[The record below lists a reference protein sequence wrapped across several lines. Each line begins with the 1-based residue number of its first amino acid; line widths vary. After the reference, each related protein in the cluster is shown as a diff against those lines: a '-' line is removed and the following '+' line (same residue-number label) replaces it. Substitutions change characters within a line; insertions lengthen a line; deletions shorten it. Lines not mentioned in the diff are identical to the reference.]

1 MSDQNGIYITKKQ
14 ASITAAVLLLLG
26 LLIFIAGYFWGKQSI
41 IDGFTQKTSQ
51 ESFNDQVDYMLTMQ
65 SFAAKH
71 GLPMDDTR
79 DDSKQEQDVE
89 KLLGSMP
96 DALEETDKEPL
107 VQCGQIGRV
116 ESVKS
121 EISKSDG
128 SKKVEPTKK
137 VQLPQAQD
145 AVSSE
150 PRSAILAGF
159 AKKTSALAMVQ
170 RLKKHKIDVEI
181 KTRVSKSASGKV
193 TKSWYQVVTKPYSSM
208 DDLNAVIT
216 KIVSWEHIK
225 RKDIK
230 IV

>member
-71 GLPMDDTR
+71 GLPMDDIR

-107 VQCGQIGRV
+107 VQCGQVGRV

-121 EISKSDG
+121 EISKPDN
-128 SKKVEPTKK
+128 SKKVEPAKK

-170 RLKKHKIDVEI
+170 TILRCPRLPFICF
-181 KTRVSKSASGKV
+181 
-193 TKSWYQVVTKPYSSM
+193 
-208 DDLNAVIT
+208 
-216 KIVSWEHIK
+216 
-225 RKDIK
+225 
-230 IV
+230 